1 MATITPGNRL
11 YLYQLFSR
19 ELGAGRQ
26 TLLSRVDEVLSA
38 DGLAPADLDCSDAQ
52 ELLEGLDFVKLTVF
66 KGGRVYATVMP
77 DDAAD
82 QLLAAAD
89 NPSDNDKA
97 KGKPWKR
104 RGAKSVRPVKPRHV
118 VKEEPAAAP
127 APVEPVV
134 ETPSAAPANEQEACA
149 PEVPQAEPEPEQ
161 PAESESA
168 PLAAPPEETATEAE
182 ASPVEQPEQP
192 QTPPAEPVAPPAPP
206 TPSINLTIT
215 YNPYEEMERDLRET
229 PASPSELAEAA
240 APEPEPR
247 PIAPVHVIQSDLPQ
261 HFSEDVVVRDVPLS
275 VLYQNLPLDVEP
287 MAILDE
293 DWRVSRSTGTFEGT
307 RSTLTFP
314 LRYLR
319 KEGQEPITVTLRRSA
334 KAVAGKHWSV
344 DQVNVGDEMA
354 DASEAPGFDGVE
366 KRDEGAWTDLS
377 CAARAST
384 PSSPIR
390 EFTQFALIG
399 TWDGFLSDLA
409 RIAVPERWDYP
420 GKTNHA
426 ILREYVTVTFHRI
439 VREGKLAVATD
450 GSCAAFDTGL
460 LTVRGEDVY
469 ACFSAHEGDIPW
481 EFSGFCTADDGTLGM
496 HLASTFDE
504 LPLPARYGDEVT
516 DLSPL
521 AEATVS
527 VSPTVRRRFSQP
539 IEGQVA
545 RLLRRAREGC
555 GVAAPAY
562 DPADETIKLLL
573 PLDGRNAIV
582 VTSHGDGSYEVT
594 SVMPLER
601 ARVCARVVSAAVP
614 SWLG

>member
-11 YLYQLFSR
+11 YLYQLLSR

-26 TLLSRVDEVLSA
+26 TLISRVDEVLSA

-82 QLLAAAD
+82 QLLAATD
-89 NPSDNDKA
+89 NPADNDKA

-104 RGAKSVRPVKPRHV
+104 RGAKSVRPVKPRHIV
-118 VKEEPAAAP
+118 TEEPAAAP

-134 ETPSAAPANEQEACA
+134 ETPSAAPVREQEACA
-149 PEVPQAEPEPEQ
+149 PEVLSAKPEPEQ
-161 PAESESA
+161 PAEPEPTPPA
-168 PLAAPPEETATEAE
+168 PQEVPTAELE
-182 ASPVEQPEQP
+182 
-192 QTPPAEPVAPPAPP
+192 TPPAEPVAAAAPP
-206 TPSINLTIT
+206 TTPSINLTIT

-229 PASPSELAEAA
+229 LTSAAEPSEAA
-240 APEPEPR
+240 APEPESEPR

-261 HFSEDVVVRDVPLS
+261 HFSEDVIVRDGPLS

-287 MAILDE
+287 MAVLDE

-319 KEGQEPITVTLRRSA
+319 KDGQDPITVTLRRSA
-334 KAVAGKHWSV
+334 KAMAGKRWSV
-344 DQVNVGDEMA
+344 DQVNVDGETTDT
-354 DASEAPGFDGVE
+354 SEVPGFDGVE

-377 CAARAST
+377 GASRASLAS
-384 PSSPIR
+384 SSPIR

-399 TWDGFLSDLA
+399 TWDGLLSELA

-420 GKTNHA
+420 SKSNHA

-439 VREGKLAVATD
+439 VHEGKLAVAA
-450 GSCAAFDTGL
+450 GESFAAFDTGL

-481 EFSGFCTADDGTLGM
+481 AFSGFCVVDEGELGM
-496 HLASTFDE
+496 RLARTFDE
-504 LPLPARYGDEVT
+504 LPLPARYVDET
-516 DLSPL
+516 TGLSPL
-521 AEATVS
+521 ANVTVS

-539 IEGQVA
+539 IEEQVA
-545 RLLRRAREGC
+545 RLLRRAGEGR

-573 PLDGRNAIV
+573 PFDGRNAV
-582 VTSHGDGSYEVT
+582 VVASRGDGSYEVT

>member
-11 YLYQLFSR
+11 YLYQLLSR

-26 TLLSRVDEVLSA
+26 TLISRVDEVLSA

-82 QLLAAAD
+82 QLLAATD
-89 NPSDNDKA
+89 NPADNDKA

-104 RGAKSVRPVKPRHV
+104 RGAKSVRPVKPRHIV
-118 VKEEPAAAP
+118 TEEPAAAP

-134 ETPSAAPANEQEACA
+134 ETPSAAPVREQEACA
-149 PEVPQAEPEPEQ
+149 PEVLSAKPEPEQ
-161 PAESESA
+161 PAEPEPTPPA
-168 PLAAPPEETATEAE
+168 PQEVPTAELE
-182 ASPVEQPEQP
+182 
-192 QTPPAEPVAPPAPP
+192 TPPAEPVAAAAPP
-206 TPSINLTIT
+206 TTPSINLTIT

-229 PASPSELAEAA
+229 PASPSEPAEAA

-247 PIAPVHVIQSDLPQ
+247 PITPVHVIQSDLPQ

-390 EFTQFALIG
+390 EFTQFSLIG

-481 EFSGFCTADDGTLGM
+481 EFSGFCTAGEGTLGTR
-496 HLASTFDE
+496 LARTFDE
-504 LPLPARYGDEVT
+504 LPLPARYGDET
-516 DLSPL
+516 FSSSPL